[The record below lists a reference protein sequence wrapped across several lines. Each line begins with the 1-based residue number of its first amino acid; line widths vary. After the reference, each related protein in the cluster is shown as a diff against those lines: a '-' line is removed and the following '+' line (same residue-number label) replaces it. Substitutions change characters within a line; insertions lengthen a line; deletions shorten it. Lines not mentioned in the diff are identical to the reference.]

1 MRLSFS
7 PVRRDDQ
14 YELVKIGDT
23 LTINGEAFDFSPIP
37 EGATLPRA
45 AVDCDWLA
53 SDVVRIDGVL
63 HLTLMLPHGPRAPQE
78 TLFPTSMEPVDGKI
92 TLPSFNAPV
101 VPKEAKE

>member
-23 LTINGEAFDFSPIP
+23 LTLNGEAFDFSPIP

-53 SDVVRIDGVL
+53 SDVERVDGVL
-63 HLTLMLPHGPRAPQE
+63 HLTLKLPHGPHAPKE
-78 TLFPTSMEPVDGKI
+78 TLFPAPIEPADGKI
-92 TLPSFNAPV
+92 TLPPFNAPV
-101 VPKEAKE
+101 APQGAAE